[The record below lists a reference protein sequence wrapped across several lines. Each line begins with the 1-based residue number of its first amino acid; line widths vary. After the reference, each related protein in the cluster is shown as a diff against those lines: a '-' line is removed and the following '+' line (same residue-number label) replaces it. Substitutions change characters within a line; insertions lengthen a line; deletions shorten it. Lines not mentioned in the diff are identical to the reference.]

1 MKNLN
6 RNGKLDFKMQKDKI
20 KIENLEEEEEIE
32 ESNLLFKI
40 IKTIIALLLLFSF
53 IYFSGFREYF
63 FFSKTSP
70 DEEINSIEA
79 VTETEL
85 ETINLPVDIFIVKGP
100 VYGTERSKESI
111 DSLIKNTSNILNQ
124 AEIKLEIEEIRE
136 NDLDKEELNLLLSGN
151 FDFFELKEDRLSI
164 ILMKKLDGLNGV
176 AYPNRGVTMVGDYT
190 TGKDYRTLAH
200 EIGHL
205 LGLSHTKEHNY
216 VMTQGKN
223 GYLFSKEEIKTM
235 RKYFNE

>member
-1 MKNLN
+1 
-6 RNGKLDFKMQKDKI
+6 
-20 KIENLEEEEEIE
+20 
-32 ESNLLFKI
+32 
-40 IKTIIALLLLFSF
+40 
-53 IYFSGFREYF
+53 
-63 FFSKTSP
+63 
-70 DEEINSIEA
+70 
-79 VTETEL
+79 
-85 ETINLPVDIFIVKGP
+85 
-100 VYGTERSKESI
+100 
-111 DSLIKNTSNILNQ
+111 LIKNTSNILNQ

-190 TGKDYRTLAH
+190 TRKDYRTLAH